1 MIEILHG
8 DALEKI
14 KLLKDKSIDC
24 IMTSPPYWQLRD
36 YGVDGQLGLEDTV
49 EEYIEKLLKI
59 FDKCWKILKN
69 TGTLFVNLGDSYS
82 NSNLISATRRRG
94 FSKDDRP
101 DTMLKKEK
109 CIARKK
115 SLVGIPAMF
124 MLEMIKRGWILR
136 NKIIWHKSNILPESV
151 KDRFTN
157 DYEEVFFFVKN
168 EKYYFEKQYE
178 PYAERTLNALKNGII
193 PNSHKYLEREYIKN
207 KPKSRMR
214 NVKKDWLTVVSEM
227 GRNMRTVWNIGTVGI
242 KEAHFATFPEE
253 LVRRCILAGCPEN
266 GIVLDPFLGSGTTLR
281 VAKQLN
287 RNGIGIELN
296 QKYIEIAKSRIGNDL
311 FNEIQIITDIN

>member
-14 KLLKDKSIDC
+14 KLLKYKSIDC
-24 IMTSPPYWQLRD
+24 IVTSPPYWRLRD
-36 YGVDGQLGLEDTV
+36 YENGKQLGLEETP
-49 EEYIEKLLKI
+49 EEFINTLCNF
-59 FDKCWKILKN
+59 FDNCWKILKD

-82 NSNLISATRRRG
+82 NSNSISTTGRKG

-109 CIARKK
+109 CNARKK

-193 PNSHKYLEREYIKN
+193 PNSYKYLEQEYMKN

-214 NVKKDWLTVVSEM
+214 NVKKDWLTVASEM

-266 GIVLDPFLGSGTTLR
+266 GIVLDPFLGSGTTLK
-281 VAKQLN
+281 VAKKLN

-296 QKYIEIAKSRIGNDL
+296 QEYIQIAKKRIGNDL
-311 FNEIQIITDIN
+311 FNEVQVR

>member
-8 DALEKI
+8 DALKKI

-24 IMTSPPYWQLRD
+24 IVTSPPYWRLRD
-36 YGVDGQLGLEDTV
+36 YENGKQLGLEETP
-49 EEYIEKLLKI
+49 EEFINTLCNF
-59 FDKCWKILKN
+59 FDNCWKILKD

-82 NSNLISATRRRG
+82 NSNSISTTGRKG

-109 CIARKK
+109 CNARKK

-193 PNSHKYLEREYIKN
+193 SNSHKYLEQEYMKN

-253 LVRRCILAGCPEN
+253 LVRRCILAGCPED
-266 GIVLDPFLGSGTTLR
+266 GIVLDPFLGSGTTLK
-281 VAKQLN
+281 VAKRLN

-296 QKYIEIAKSRIGNDL
+296 ERFIEIAKKRIGNDL
-311 FNEIQIITDIN
+311 FNEVQIK

>member
-24 IMTSPPYWQLRD
+24 IVTSPPYWRLRD
-36 YGVDGQLGLEDTV
+36 YENEKQLGLEETP
-49 EEYIEKLLKI
+49 EKFINTLCNFFDSCWRVLK
-59 FDKCWKILKN
+59 D

-82 NSNLISATRRRG
+82 NSDSVSTTGRRG
-94 FSKDDRP
+94 FYKGDGLD
-101 DTMLKKEK
+101 MILKKEK

-124 MLEMIKRGWILR
+124 MLEMIRRGWILR
-136 NKIIWHKSNILPESV
+136 NKIIWHKSNIVPESV
-151 KDRFTN
+151 RDRFTN

-193 PNSHKYLEREYIKN
+193 PNSHKYLEQEYMKN

-214 NVKKDWLTVVSEM
+214 NVKKDWLKVVSEK

-253 LVRRCILAGCPEN
+253 LVKRCILAGCPEN
-266 GIVLDPFLGSGTTLR
+266 GIVLDPFLGSGTTLK
-281 VAKQLN
+281 VAKKLN

-296 QKYIEIAKSRIGNDL
+296 QEYIQIAKKRIGNDL
-311 FNEIQIITDIN
+311 FNEVQVR

>member
-24 IMTSPPYWQLRD
+24 IMTSPPYWQLRN
-36 YGVDGQLGLEDTV
+36 YGVVGQLGLEETV

>member
-24 IMTSPPYWQLRD
+24 IVTSPPYWRLRD
-36 YGVDGQLGLEDTV
+36 YENGKQLGLEETP
-49 EEYIEKLLKI
+49 EEFINTLCNF
-59 FDKCWKILKN
+59 FDNCWKILKD

-82 NSNLISATRRRG
+82 NSNSISTTGRKG

-109 CIARKK
+109 CNARKK

-193 PNSHKYLEREYIKN
+193 PNSYKYLEQEYMKN

-266 GIVLDPFLGSGTTLR
+266 GIVLDPFLGSGTTLK
-281 VAKQLN
+281 VAKKLN

-296 QKYIEIAKSRIGNDL
+296 QEYIQIAKKRIGNDL
-311 FNEIQIITDIN
+311 FNEVQVR

>member
-1 MIEILHG
+1 
-8 DALEKI
+8 
-14 KLLKDKSIDC
+14 
-24 IMTSPPYWQLRD
+24 
-36 YGVDGQLGLEDTV
+36 
-49 EEYIEKLLKI
+49 
-59 FDKCWKILKN
+59 
-69 TGTLFVNLGDSYS
+69 
-82 NSNLISATRRRG
+82 
-94 FSKDDRP
+94 
-101 DTMLKKEK
+101 
-109 CIARKK
+109 
-115 SLVGIPAMF
+115 MF

-193 PNSHKYLEREYIKN
+193 PNSYKYLEQEYMKN

-266 GIVLDPFLGSGTTLR
+266 GIVLDPFLGSGTTLK
-281 VAKQLN
+281 VAKKLN

-296 QKYIEIAKSRIGNDL
+296 QEYIQIAKKRIGNDL
-311 FNEIQIITDIN
+311 FNEVQIK

>member
-24 IMTSPPYWQLRD
+24 IVTSPPYWRLRD
-36 YGVDGQLGLEDTV
+36 YKNGKQLGLEETP
-49 EEYIEKLLKI
+49 EEFINTLCNF
-59 FDKCWKILKN
+59 FDNCWKILKD

-82 NSNLISATRRRG
+82 NSNSISTTGRKG

-109 CIARKK
+109 CNARKK

-136 NKIIWHKSNILPESV
+136 NKIIWHKSYILPASV

-193 PNSHKYLEREYIKN
+193 PNSYKYLEQEYMKN

-266 GIVLDPFLGSGTTLR
+266 GIVLDPFLGSGTTLK
-281 VAKQLN
+281 VAKKLN

-296 QKYIEIAKSRIGNDL
+296 QEYIQIAKKRIGNDL
-311 FNEIQIITDIN
+311 FNEVQIK

>member
-1 MIEILHG
+1 M
-8 DALEKI
+8 
-14 KLLKDKSIDC
+14 LKD
-24 IMTSPPYWQLRD
+24 
-36 YGVDGQLGLEDTV
+36 
-49 EEYIEKLLKI
+49 
-59 FDKCWKILKN
+59 

-82 NSNLISATRRRG
+82 NSDSVSTTGRRG
-94 FSKDDRP
+94 FYKGDGLD
-101 DTMLKKEK
+101 MILKKEK

-124 MLEMIKRGWILR
+124 MLEMIRRGWILR
-136 NKIIWHKSNILPESV
+136 NKIIWHKSNIVPESV
-151 KDRFTN
+151 RDRFTN

-193 PNSHKYLEREYIKN
+193 PNSHKYLEQEYMKN

-214 NVKKDWLTVVSEM
+214 NVKKDWLKVVSEK

-253 LVRRCILAGCPEN
+253 LVKRCILAGCPEN
-266 GIVLDPFLGSGTTLR
+266 GIVLDPFLGSGTTLK
-281 VAKQLN
+281 VAKKLN

-296 QKYIEIAKSRIGNDL
+296 QEYIQIAKKRIGNDL
-311 FNEIQIITDIN
+311 FNEVQVR

>member
-24 IMTSPPYWQLRD
+24 IVTSPPYWRLRD
-36 YGVDGQLGLEDTV
+36 YENEKQLGLEETP
-49 EEYIEKLLKI
+49 EKFINTLCNFFDSCWRVLK
-59 FDKCWKILKN
+59 D
-69 TGTLFVNLGDSYS
+69 TGTLFVNLWDSYS
-82 NSNLISATRRRG
+82 NSNSVSTTGRRG
-94 FSKDDRP
+94 FYKGDRL
-101 DTMLKKEK
+101 DMILKKEK

-124 MLEMIKRGWILR
+124 MLEMIRRGWILR
-136 NKIIWHKSNILPESV
+136 NKIIWHKSNIVPESV
-151 KDRFTN
+151 RDRFTN

-193 PNSHKYLEREYIKN
+193 PNSHKYLEQEYMKN

-214 NVKKDWLTVVSEM
+214 NVKKDWLTVVSEK

-266 GIVLDPFLGSGTTLR
+266 GIVLDPFLGSGTTLK
-281 VAKQLN
+281 VAKKLN

-296 QKYIEIAKSRIGNDL
+296 QEYIQIAKKRIGNDL

>member
-214 NVKKDWLTVVSEM
+214 N
-227 GRNMRTVWNIGTVGI
+227 
-242 KEAHFATFPEE
+242 
-253 LVRRCILAGCPEN
+253 
-266 GIVLDPFLGSGTTLR
+266 
-281 VAKQLN
+281 
-287 RNGIGIELN
+287 
-296 QKYIEIAKSRIGNDL
+296 DL

>member
-24 IMTSPPYWQLRD
+24 IVTSPPYWRLRD
-36 YGVDGQLGLEDTV
+36 YENEKQLGLEETP
-49 EEYIEKLLKI
+49 EKFINTLCNFFDSCWIVLK
-59 FDKCWKILKN
+59 D

-82 NSNLISATRRRG
+82 NSDSVSTTGRRG
-94 FSKDDRP
+94 FYKGDGLD
-101 DTMLKKEK
+101 MILKKEK

-124 MLEMIKRGWILR
+124 MLEMIRRGWILR
-136 NKIIWHKSNILPESV
+136 NKIIWHKSNIVPESV
-151 KDRFTN
+151 RDRFTN

-193 PNSHKYLEREYIKN
+193 PNSHKYLEQEYMKN

-214 NVKKDWLTVVSEM
+214 NVKKDWLKVVSEK

-253 LVRRCILAGCPEN
+253 LVKRCILAGCPEN
-266 GIVLDPFLGSGTTLR
+266 GIVLDPFLGSGTTLK
-281 VAKQLN
+281 VAKKLN

-296 QKYIEIAKSRIGNDL
+296 QEYIQIAKKRIGNDL
-311 FNEIQIITDIN
+311 FNEVQVR

>member
-24 IMTSPPYWQLRD
+24 IVTSPPYWRLRD
-36 YGVDGQLGLEDTV
+36 YKNGKQLGLEETP
-49 EEYIEKLLKI
+49 EEFINTLCNF
-59 FDKCWKILKN
+59 FDNCWKILKD

-82 NSNLISATRRRG
+82 NSNSISTTGRKG

-109 CIARKK
+109 CNARKK

-157 DYEEVFFFVKN
+157 DYEEVYFFVKN

-193 PNSHKYLEREYIKN
+193 PNSYKYLEQEYMKN

-266 GIVLDPFLGSGTTLR
+266 GIVLDPFLGSGTTLK
-281 VAKQLN
+281 VAKKLN

-296 QKYIEIAKSRIGNDL
+296 QEYIQIAKKRIGNDL
-311 FNEIQIITDIN
+311 FNEVQIK